1 MPNIFEMISHS
12 PLRKN
17 HLKVIV
23 KRITTREV
31 QKKLYSY
38 VTKAFSQKS
47 CKYLFF
53 LYHSHSSK
61 LLSIRNYFK
70 SRGVARTVQKV
81 QLQLTLGDIVLCRRK
96 SLLNKYIGCE
106 QKLFTISISN
116 LKAAMY
122 CIMNILSAIVKTDK
136 KVRSIRNNN
145 TNTHQKLNQFG

>member
-1 MPNIFEMISHS
+1 MLKESLQEKCKKSYILTLQKLLVKSHANI
-12 PLRKN
+12 
-17 HLKVIV
+17 
-23 KRITTREV
+23 
-31 QKKLYSY
+31 Y
-38 VTKAFSQKS
+38 
-47 CKYLFF
+47 FF
-53 LYHSHSSK
+53 LYNSHSSK

-106 QKLFTISISN
+106 QKLFTISILN